1 MVPPESRRLQ
11 YQHARSKSQRVYPS
25 PPESRSTVYRIQRP
39 VAIPRPRATTSA
51 IQHSA
56 LQPPSARFRP
66 RPLVQ
71 YYGREVKCASQRDC
85 TTNSRIYPTDRR
97 IRARH
102 YSVSPGI
109 RRHMRSRRPN
119 RPAPWWKL
127 EIGIGKSGK
136 KIRPV
141 PPVGNTPTRRPLRM
155 VQLKGS
161 DTGAPFQGLPR
172 MEDQQK
178 IPWKKVRMQM
188 RRCKD
193 QFQIRNL
200 FTDERW
206 ILQFLS
212 STAVERWMP
221 ATDEEDIESQVS
233 EWELK
238 ERE

>member
-1 MVPPESRRLQ
+1 MYRNGTPRVPPAAIPACQIKEPEGLPLSSRIQIHRLP
-11 YQHARSKSQRVYPS
+11 HPTTCRDSS
-25 PPESRSTVYRIQRP
+25 PPSHYISDSAFSIAAAVGTIPPTSISTILWAGGKVCESTGLHHKQQDIPDRP
-39 VAIPRPRATTSA
+39 AYSSA
-51 IQHSA
+51 S
-56 LQPPSARFRP
+56 L
-66 RPLVQ
+66 L
-71 YYGREVKCASQRDC
+71 
-85 TTNSRIYPTDRR
+85 
-97 IRARH
+97 
-102 YSVSPGI
+102 
-109 RRHMRSRRPN
+109 
-119 RPAPWWKL
+119 APWWKL